1 MVDKKILILFILITL
16 VFSILVYKP
25 FDVVIAG
32 PQMTDIEY
40 FKDELQIIENSTGLK
55 IKYEIYSD
63 IETHLADNQNT
74 DIDIAIIPNP
84 QGVINLGERSVV
96 KSINNIIS
104 TDTLNNY
111 YSKHLQSITTSEN
124 SIKNYGAFFRL
135 FPNSMIWYNVDKYND
150 IGSPEFQSY
159 DEILEFTLNYSKK
172 NKNLWCLDIESGAS
186 TGWIATNWLE
196 DIILSEYGPELYDEW
211 SNQNILSSEK
221 KILNSISSIG
231 KLLFIDNAVYGTN
244 KRVVRKEFRN
254 NFKNLLSE
262 DVDCVFSWAGHYA
275 SFYMPKDKTF
285 GIDYNFFKFPSTTNS
300 NTSIVG
306 IGDILTVLNHS
317 DPTVKV
323 FNLLIDDSFGKEWM
337 NKKDATYIPAN
348 KQNKN
353 LIMNP
358 LTYKESKLIK
368 ASLIENTFRYDA
380 SELMERKIG
389 ADALWVALRNYID
402 MGRERAYREI
412 EEITVELDS
421 NF

>member
-32 PQMTDIEY
+32 PQITDIEY

-317 DPTVKV
+317 ESTVKV

-412 EEITVELDS
+412 EDITVELDS

>member
-1 MVDKKILILFILITL
+1 MVDKKFLILFILVTL
-16 VFSILVYKP
+16 VFSIIAYKP
-25 FDVVIAG
+25 ADIVIAG
-32 PQMTDIEY
+32 PHMTDLEY

-63 IETHLADNQNT
+63 IETHLVDNQST
-74 DIDIAIIPNP
+74 SIDIAIIPNP

-96 KSINNIIS
+96 MPIDNIIS
-104 TDTLNNY
+104 LDTLNNF
-111 YSKHLQSITTSEN
+111 YSKHLQIITTSKN
-124 SIKNYGAFFRL
+124 TNKNYGAFFRL
-135 FPNSMIWYNVDKYND
+135 FPNSMIWYNVEKYND

-159 DEILEFTLNYSKK
+159 DEILDFTLNYSK
-172 NKNLWCLDIESGAS
+172 NNNNLWCLDIESGAS

-196 DIILSEYGPELYDEW
+196 DLILSQHGLELYDEW
-211 SNQNILSSEK
+211 SNLDVLSSEK
-221 KILNSISSIG
+221 RILDSITSIG

-275 SFYMPKDKTF
+275 NFYMPEDKTF
-285 GIDYNFFKFPSTTNS
+285 GIDYDFFKFPSTTNRD
-300 NTSIVG
+300 TSIVG

-317 DPTVKV
+317 DSTVKV
-323 FNLLIDDSFGKEWM
+323 FNLLIDDTFGKEWM
-337 NKKDATYIPAN
+337 NKQDATYVPAN

-358 LTYKESKLIK
+358 LTFKESKLIQS
-368 ASLIENTFRYDA
+368 SLIENTFRYDA

-389 ADALWVALRNYID
+389 ADALWIALKNYID
-402 MGRERAYREI
+402 MGRERAYRGI
-412 EEITVELDS
+412 EDITEELDS